1 MTNDLGMTKNQL
13 ANTFSH
19 CVYDGVYATQEERIK
34 GGGCLSL
41 KKKFA
46 LWLGLPEDDFNGCW
60 DLGHNLQLVYADVMK
75 KNPHV
80 EKFNR
85 LMYSFMQDNK
95 FGQSGSR
102 FKEVGDNLLQPIL
115 TNKGA
120 QETRWARAELRS
132 IQTFLRN
139 LPVFYNIQAQAIQES
154 SDNFDATG
162 QKEATIKLNQ
172 LSDPSMISFAIGMCE
187 ILEDYS
193 ELSLAG
199 QDL

>member
-139 LPVFYNIQAQAIQES
+139 LPEFYNIQAQAIL
-154 SDNFDATG
+154 F
-162 QKEATIKLNQ
+162 
-172 LSDPSMISFAIGMCE
+172 
-187 ILEDYS
+187 
-193 ELSLAG
+193 
-199 QDL
+199 